1 MALKVAIVSSVL
13 PLRLRRHLTGA
24 QAWRSLGESPASD
37 GERIMQRQCP
47 TTAIVSRW
55 IASLAIIV
63 CAFVPRMVWSQT
75 PSPLQEWQYPGG
87 TILEKL
93 YDPNLQDWRVVLGA
107 AVAAMPRYDGAQ
119 SYRETPAPVIVIL
132 YRDIAF
138 ASVGEGLGVN
148 LVRGDNYRAGISIG
162 YDLGRPMSDEYQH
175 LHGLGDVSA
184 APVVKVF
191 GSYVISKALPLVLR
205 ADVRR
210 IVGGANGLLGDLDAF
225 MPLPGSSKTFIMFAG
240 PTITFSNRQYMR
252 KVFGVSAAQA
262 SATDFPI
269 YDAHGGL
276 TAAGLGFSASR
287 FITQHWL
294 INADLAYN
302 RLLGSASG
310 SPITQSTVQGVVEFS
325 TAYRW

>member
-1 MALKVAIVSSVL
+1 
-13 PLRLRRHLTGA
+13 
-24 QAWRSLGESPASD
+24 
-37 GERIMQRQCP
+37 MQCHTL
-47 TTAIVSRW
+47 TTAIVSRR
-55 IASLAIIV
+55 LAYLAFML
-63 CAFVPRMVWSQT
+63 CAFGPRTAWTQT

-93 YDPNLQDWRVVLGA
+93 YEPNIQDWRVVLGA
-107 AVAAMPRYDGAQ
+107 AVAAMPRYDGAR
-119 SYRETPAPVIVIL
+119 SYRETPAPVVVIL

-175 LHGLGDVSA
+175 LHGLGNIGA

-191 GSYVISKALPLVLR
+191 GSYVISKAFPLVMR

-210 IVGGANGLLGDLDAF
+210 IVGGADGLLGDLDAF

-252 KVFGVSAAQA
+252 HAFGVSAAQA
-262 SATDFPI
+262 AASAYPV

-287 FITQHWL
+287 FVTQHWL
-294 INADLAYN
+294 INADLAWN
-302 RLLGSASG
+302 RLLGSASE

-325 TAYRW
+325 TEYRW